1 MHRSPPNRGNAE
13 RAGKSLFAGECVVA
27 DAVYVERVSV
37 LKFPINGKLNG
48 KFSKTYPI
56 PNFSLTVEQ

>member
-1 MHRSPPNRGNAE
+1 M
-13 RAGKSLFAGECVVA
+13 VA